1 MNYKKMSRSEL
12 FEKYSDQYKTVY
24 AIQADLELKLSYLKD
39 GQIETESIDADLYF
53 NRSDSLYLELNYSII
68 GIGIEAAKLF
78 LNKDQ
83 YLFTTRNNNFI
94 QGLSTDEYFNR
105 LYGVSVPLTK
115 WPKTLFLNHQDL
127 DSNQVEIDYRSE
139 EEVNLIY
146 PDRYVKLRKE
156 AAVIDEV
163 IQLDENKN
171 ELYRIKTFDLFEVD
185 GILFPKTVRYLS
197 KKANVEMIIN
207 YSSIT
212 INPTDIDK
220 DFQLKVPYG
229 MEQIIYDY

>member
-1 MNYKKMSRSEL
+1 MSRTEL
-12 FEKYSDQYKTVY
+12 FEKYSEQYKKVN

-127 DSNQVEIDYRSE
+127 DSNQIEIDYRSE

-146 PDRYVKLRKE
+146 PDKYVKLRKE

-163 IQLDENKN
+163 IQLDEYKN